1 VLLSVVGA
9 FILFRMPDTEI
20 LCIAAGQRCMAIS
33 VALLVGEAH
42 SWLPELIERATK
54 LKVNG
59 GFEPGADLSVHSPS
73 LLLPT
78 PS

>member
-9 FILFRMPDTEI
+9 FVLFRILDEI
-20 LCIAAGQRCMAIS
+20 LYIAAGQRCMAIS
-33 VALLVGEAH
+33 VALLVGEAQ